1 VESVTA
7 DTSLQTVHELLSKRF
22 AGKDIRIYEAGG
34 GSASFMQADILTGAD
49 VTVLDIDAIQLSK
62 NSYADHKILGDIQTY
77 AFPNDS
83 FELIVCYNVIEHLD
97 APDRA
102 FDLFFKA
109 LTPGGLLFI
118 GAPNPS
124 SFSGWIT
131 KLTPH
136 WFHVWYYKFFLGY
149 KTAGQPGHVPFR
161 TIYHPVVTPKALI
174 NYCEKLGFRVVYF
187 KEYQGDLLR
196 RLSERWP
203 LLGKLLNAV
212 IGLANAFTL
221 GKKDLKNGDF
231 HILLEK
237 PNVARDDAR
246 PTLKDMV
253 PQ

>member
-1 VESVTA
+1 VGLVTA
-7 DTSLQTVHELLSKRF
+7 DTSLQTVHELLSDQF
-22 AGKDIRIYEAGG
+22 AGKPIRMYEAGG
-34 GSASFMQADILTGAD
+34 GSASFMQPDILTTAE

-62 NSYADHKILGDIQTY
+62 NTYADHKILGDVQSY
-77 AFPNDS
+77 AFPDNS

-102 FDLFFKA
+102 FDLFFQA
-109 LTPGGLLFI
+109 LAPEGLLFI

-161 TIYHPVVTPKALI
+161 TVYHPVVTPNALI

-203 LLGKLLNAV
+203 LLGKLLNV
-212 IGLANAFTL
+212 IIGVTNVFTF

-231 HILLEK
+231 HILLKK
-237 PNVARDDAR
+237 PNVAKNGAR
-246 PTLKDMV
+246 ARL
-253 PQ
+253 